1 MVECLP
7 SERKALGSVLS
18 SEEKK
23 KKITHLKG
31 PRPIAAAKCLPG
43 PEFNPNQP
51 MNVGHSNASGVQISE
66 RIRIFG

>member
-7 SERKALGSVLS
+7 SKHKALGLVLS

-23 KKITHLKG
+23 EKNTHLKESG
-31 PRPIAAAKCLPG
+31 PIVAAKCLPD